1 MKDLTWLFQDQDY
14 RSVSETVFRPER
26 GANHLPKESM
36 RYPWQ
41 EIMTKLHINKL
52 TFSFLCQNFSITFDF
67 LAHVVRFSGRVAGR
81 LRRSI
86 APSCLRQPHHLNISG
101 PDGGNAKAGIRGA
114 QWITDTGKGEKTNC
128 TLWAFKR
135 KNEHAKEYWTE
146 WKSTKILTTHSVS
159 SRENF

>member
-1 MKDLTWLFQDQDY
+1 M
-14 RSVSETVFRPER
+14 VFRPER

-52 TFSFLCQNFSITFDF
+52 IYSFLCQNFSIILDF

-81 LRRSI
+81 LRRSN
-86 APSCLRQPHHLNISG
+86 APSYLLQPHHLNISG

-114 QWITDTGKGEKTNC
+114 Q
-128 TLWAFKR
+128 
-135 KNEHAKEYWTE
+135 
-146 WKSTKILTTHSVS
+146 
-159 SRENF
+159 